1 MQEVFRTQDIVE
13 VSLVK
18 SILDSAG
25 IKYFVFG
32 EQLNSVLGD
41 LIGDDISAA
50 RFMVLEQDVDEALD
64 ILEDAGLFDD
74 EDDDE
79 PVNDNDDEEDE

>member
-13 VSLVK
+13 VSVVK
-18 SILDSAG
+18 SLLDSAG

-50 RFMVLEQDVDEALD
+50 RFMVLEDDLD
-64 ILEDAGLFDD
+64 AAYDLLEEAGLFDD
-74 EDDDE
+74 EDDEEYD
-79 PVNDNDDEEDE
+79 DDEEDE

>member
-18 SILDSAG
+18 SLLDSAG

-32 EQLNSVLGD
+32 EQLNSVLGG

-50 RFMVLEQDVDEALD
+50 RFMVLEDQFDDALD
-64 ILEDAGLFDD
+64 VLEDAGLFDD
-74 EDDDE
+74 DGEEDD
-79 PVNDNDDEEDE
+79 EDE